1 MLPGNEESEAF
12 DSDIADDTVMDHG
25 AMIID
30 ELSFIQLMIPH
41 HQEAVDTTT
50 ELLKTTSDTQLQ
62 TL

>member
-1 MLPGNEESEAF
+1 M
-12 DSDIADDTVMDHG
+12 V
-25 AMIID
+25 ID

-50 ELLKTTSDTQLQ
+50 ELLKTTTDSALQ

>member
-1 MLPGNEESEAF
+1 MIG
-12 DSDIADDTVMDHG
+12 SDVADDTEMDHG
-25 AMIID
+25 EMVID

-50 ELLKTTSDTQLQ
+50 ELLKTTTDSALQ